1 MDDVTASTATRSGSA
16 GRSCSGLEV
25 LVAADIVKTIAHE
38 LTFMSLGLLAGLVL
52 IRTFLSWTLVLEIEG
67 RWPWRRE
74 PTSRACCDRSAFACD
89 SGCVS
94 IQKLFGISVRRP
106 FGRSS
111 VPLRPRYG
119 RGVTKETTN
128 MFNRITRGRG
138 FGRSMVFAGLAA
150 GAAFVGVT
158 SAVAGG
164 CPAGKMTADVRQP
177 ATHAAKGVTDTVLAA
192 IDLEKEP
199 ANIKER
205 QLRFRKLTIEP
216 GGIVP
221 WHSHGDRPAII
232 YIAEGEIV
240 EYASNCA
247 DPIVHKAGDI
257 RPETSGTAHWWQNLG
272 NKTVVLFVGDVLHD
286 KSDHNM

>member
-1 MDDVTASTATRSGSA
+1 
-16 GRSCSGLEV
+16 
-25 LVAADIVKTIAHE
+25 
-38 LTFMSLGLLAGLVL
+38 MS
-52 IRTFLSWTLVLEIEG
+52 
-67 RWPWRRE
+67 
-74 PTSRACCDRSAFACD
+74 
-89 SGCVS
+89 
-94 IQKLFGISVRRP
+94 
-106 FGRSS
+106 
-111 VPLRPRYG
+111 
-119 RGVTKETTN
+119 
-128 MFNRITRGRG
+128 NRITN
-138 FGRSMVFAGLAA
+138 GRSIVLAGLAA
-150 GAAFVGVT
+150 GSMLLGVS

-164 CPAGKMTADVRQP
+164 CPADKMKADVRQP

-221 WHSHGDRPAII
+221 WHSHDDRPAII
-232 YIAEGEIV
+232 YVAEGEIV

-257 RPETSGTAHWWQNLG
+257 RPETHGTSHWWQNLG

-286 KSDHNM
+286 ENDKNM